1 MRSMAVSS
9 RPIAWLGEK
18 KLSRV
23 MLVFGV
29 VLLLS
34 IVLGTFSYL
43 LVQDLM
49 TMGTYPPGVNV
60 IGVDVSGL
68 TKAEAFDLCNSEL
81 EEIINKPVSLNI
93 DNEKYQITPDEIGLK
108 LELGDMIDQVYE
120 KAWSVNI
127 FERMGRRFIN
137 KPKEI
142 DAAIAV
148 QSDGKKVEQF
158 VDTALNM
165 INRPPHDTYIDVTS
179 GIPVIVP
186 AKEGRYADRN
196 QLLDQ
201 TLKAL
206 GTADREVQVDVAR
219 SPAAITDE
227 VWGQFIVISLAEHTL
242 TLYNREQPLVQYG
255 VACGSPSYPTPA
267 GIWKIVGKQRN
278 PSWINPGTAWASTM
292 PPYIAPGP
300 GNPLGTRALPL
311 NASGVLIHG
320 TSSDWSIGRSASH
333 GCIRMHMKDVEA
345 LFELVEAETPV
356 YIIKAAGNPG
366 FDVTKKPFWQK

>member
-1 MRSMAVSS
+1 MAVSS

-29 VLLLS
+29 VLLLA

-60 IGVDVSGL
+60 LGVDVSGL
-68 TKAEAFDLCNSEL
+68 TRAEAFDMCNREL
-81 EEIINKPVSLNI
+81 AEIINKPVSLNI
-93 DNEKYQITPDEIGLK
+93 DNEKYQITPEEISLK
-108 LELGDMIDQVYE
+108 LELGDMVDQAYE
-120 KAWSVNI
+120 SAWSVNI
-127 FERMGRRFIN
+127 FERMARRFIN
-137 KPKEI
+137 KPREI

-148 QSDGKKVEQF
+148 QSDGEKVEHF
-158 VDTALNM
+158 VDSALNM

-179 GIPVIVP
+179 GVPVIVP

-196 QLLDQ
+196 QLLEE

-206 GTADREVQVDVAR
+206 GTADREVQVEVAR
-219 SPAAITDE
+219 TPAAITDE
-227 VWGQFIVISLAEHTL
+227 VWGKFIVISLADHTL
-242 TLYNREQPLVQYG
+242 TLYNREEPLAQFG
-255 VACGSPSYPTPA
+255 VACGSPSFPTPA

-278 PSWINPGTAWASTM
+278 PSWINPGSAWAATM

-333 GCIRMHMKDVEA
+333 GCIRMHMRDIEA
-345 LFELVEAETPV
+345 LFEMVEPETPV